1 MREYRNAGAVG
12 DMAWQIFDRSGRL
25 FPCELNQRII
35 GVTLD
40 ELRAVPQTI
49 AVAVGLNK
57 AAAIFGALQS
67 GAINVLCTDEETA
80 SRVLEA

>member
-1 MREYRNAGAVG
+1 MPARSVIWPGRFSTAAAGC
-12 DMAWQIFDRSGRL
+12 FD
-25 FPCELNQRII
+25 CELNRRII